1 MTDAGAQQGQILSRA
16 AYERLK
22 TEVEDLKTN
31 GRKVIA
37 ERLLRARE
45 LGDLSE
51 NAEYD
56 ETKNQQGL
64 MESRIRYLE
73 QIIKHAV
80 VQDGPVS
87 ADTVVPGVLVTVR
100 DPDGDEDTYLFAASA
115 QEKAKGARTIT
126 SASPMGAALAG
137 KAVGDK
143 ASYQAPGGEFTIEVT
158 KIEPW
163 NGD

>member
-1 MTDAGAQQGQILSRA
+1 MPDDEQQILSRA
-16 AYERLK
+16 AFERLK
-22 TEVEDLKTN
+22 AELEELTTE
-31 GRKVIA
+31 GRKAIA

-73 QIIKHAV
+73 RILKHAI
-80 VQDGPVS
+80 VQDAPVDS
-87 ADTVVPGVLVTVR
+87 DTVVPGVLVTVR
-100 DPDGDEDTYLFAASA
+100 DDDGDESTYLFAASA
-115 QEKAKGARTIT
+115 QEKAKGARTVT
-126 SASPMGAALAG
+126 SASPLGASLAG
-137 KAVGDK
+137 KSVGDK
-143 ASYQAPGGEFTIEVT
+143 ASYQAPGGEFTVEIA

-163 NGD
+163 SGE

>member
-1 MTDAGAQQGQILSRA
+1 VSTGEGQVLSRA
-16 AYERLK
+16 AYDRLKAELEELK
-22 TEVEDLKTN
+22 TE
-31 GRKVIA
+31 GRKAIA

-73 QIIKHAV
+73 QIVKHAI

-87 ADTVVPGVLVTVR
+87 ADRVVPGVLVTVR
-100 DPDGDEDTYLFAASA
+100 DADGDEDTYLFAASA

-126 SASPMGAALAG
+126 SASPLGAALAG

-143 ASYQAPGGEFTIEVT
+143 ASYQAPGGEFTIEIT
-158 KIEPW
+158 SIDPW
-163 NGD
+163 SGD

>member
-1 MTDAGAQQGQILSRA
+1 VTPDATDEAQILSRA

-22 TEVEDLKTN
+22 AELEELKTD
-31 GRKVIA
+31 GRKQIA

-73 QIIKHAV
+73 RIVKHAI
-80 VQDGPVS
+80 VQDAPVA
-87 ADTVVPGVLVTVR
+87 ADRVVPGVLVTVR
-100 DPDGDEDTYLFAASA
+100 DADGDEDTYLFAASA
-115 QEKAKGARTIT
+115 QEKAKGARTVT
-126 SASPMGAALAG
+126 SASPLGAALAG
-137 KAVGDK
+137 KAAGDK
-143 ASYQAPGGEFTIEVT
+143 AEYEAPGGAFTIDIVSI
-158 KIEPW
+158 KPW
-163 NGD
+163 DGQ